1 MGYTRVPR
9 IVYAHIRVPDQPHKR
24 PNKSPLRTR
33 QTIGDAV
40 ECIQHDSH
48 AAAPQRCS
56 IGEHMGYTRV
66 PRIVYAHIRVPDQPH
81 KRPNKSPLRT
91 RKTIGD
97 AVECIQH
104 DSHAAAPQRCSIG
117 EHMGYTRVPRNVYA
131 HIQVPEQPHKRPNKS
146 PLRTRQTIGDAVEC
160 IQHDSHAAT
169 PQRCSIGEHMG
180 YTTVPRIVYYAH
192 IQTP

>member
-9 IVYAHIRVPDQPHKR
+9 IVYAHIQVPDQPHKR

-91 RKTIGD
+91 R
-97 AVECIQH
+97 
-104 DSHAAAPQRCSIG
+104 
-117 EHMGYTRVPRNVYA
+117 
-131 HIQVPEQPHKRPNKS
+131 
-146 PLRTRQTIGDAVEC
+146 QTIGDAVEC

-169 PQRCSIGEHMG
+169 PQRCSIGEHMRCALALSYLCAQKYMQMSVEPSIIESPPG
-180 YTTVPRIVYYAH
+180 F
-192 IQTP
+192 